1 MSRNKL
7 MPTVVL
13 STICIIVVALLA
25 IINIFTAPQIKE
37 NQEKKL
43 QEALLEVMPD
53 GVSFDKVADI
63 SALHE
68 SVTSAY
74 RSASGGYVFEAK
86 VKGYK
91 TGLVIVCGVNA
102 DGKVTGAKFIK
113 SSETLGAESVL
124 GEKYI
129 GTDISDYSSVEVI
142 SGATM
147 TSNGYKS
154 AIGAALESFK
164 ILTGG
169 NE

>member
-1 MSRNKL
+1 MSKSKL

-13 STICIIVVALLA
+13 SVICIIVVALLA
-25 IINIFTAPQIKE
+25 VINLFTAPQIKE

-43 QEALLEVMPD
+43 QDALLEVMPD
-53 GVSFDKVADI
+53 GVSFEEVSDTA
-63 SALHE
+63 ALPE
-68 SVTSAY
+68 SVTAAYKSAN
-74 RSASGGYVFEAK
+74 GGYVFQAK

-102 DGKVTGAKFIK
+102 DGKVTGAKYIK
-113 SSETLGAESVL
+113 SNETLGAESIL

-129 GTDISDYSSVEVI
+129 GADISDYSSVEVI

-147 TSNGYKS
+147 TSNGYKTAVS
-154 AIGAALESFK
+154 AALESFK